1 MLRLSQASPV
11 MTSPQ
16 HTTTPSKDSHFVHLT
31 ITQLILSWND
41 RTTHCDLLA
50 VHAFQEQE
58 EVQAASLL
66 LCVSAR

>member
-1 MLRLSQASPV
+1 VAV
-11 MTSPQ
+11 
-16 HTTTPSKDSHFVHLT
+16 DLT

-66 LCVSAR
+66 LCVCLDCPAASALKRFDLLGTLLGISTSAL